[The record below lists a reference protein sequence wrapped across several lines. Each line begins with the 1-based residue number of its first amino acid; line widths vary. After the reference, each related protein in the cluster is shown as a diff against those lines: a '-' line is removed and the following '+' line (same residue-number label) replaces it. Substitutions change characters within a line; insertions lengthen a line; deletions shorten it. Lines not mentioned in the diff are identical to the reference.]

1 MLDEPRRRTLAS
13 RLEDRDRARFAGR
26 GSELTFLDRCL
37 SSDDPPASVVH
48 ISGPGGIGKSA
59 LLREIGR
66 RARDLGIAVVA
77 IDGRELGPAPAA
89 LELALKDA
97 AEFARPLVLIDS
109 YEQMTAFDS
118 FLRRELLPDLP
129 DQSVVVIAGRGAPD
143 PGWFTGGWE
152 SLTARLDLSAL
163 GPADAS
169 RLLAARGL
177 TDDRVPAIIEWAAG
191 SPLALA
197 LAADAATADPGWNA
211 AATPDRPDL
220 LRTLLHRLVETELQD
235 VRPSA
240 LGIAL
245 VARTTTPDL
254 LRALLPAEEAEPAGG
269 SCPS

>member
-13 RLEDRDRARFAGR
+13 RLEDRDRARFTGR

-66 RARDLGIAVVA
+66 RARDLGIAVVV

-97 AEFARPLVLIDS
+97 AECARPLVLIDS
-109 YEQMTAFDS
+109 YEQMAAFDS
-118 FLRRELLPDLP
+118 FLRRELLPELP

-143 PGWFTGGWE
+143 SGWFTGGWE

-163 GPADAS
+163 GPAD
-169 RLLAARGL
+169 RLPVGNSGPPPIDW
-177 TDDRVPAIIEWAAG
+177 T
-191 SPLALA
+191 
-197 LAADAATADPGWNA
+197 NA
-211 AATPDRPDL
+211 AMASVWASVNFEVLRVSSGPCPVAGIRPVL
-220 LRTLLHRLVETELQD
+220 TWK
-235 VRPSA
+235 
-240 LGIAL
+240 
-245 VARTTTPDL
+245 
-254 LRALLPAEEAEPAGG
+254 
-269 SCPS
+269 